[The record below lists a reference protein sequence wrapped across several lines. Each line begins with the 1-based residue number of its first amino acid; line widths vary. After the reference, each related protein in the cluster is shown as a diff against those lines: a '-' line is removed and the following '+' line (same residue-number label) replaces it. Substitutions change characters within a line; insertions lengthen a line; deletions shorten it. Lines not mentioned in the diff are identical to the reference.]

1 MPGFLQIFLVRF
13 PSGKPQP
20 AANPQDIAAV
30 DVDTTEAECGDSRFM
45 STRNAGTVNPCLL
58 LNRNSIPSRYNNG
71 IAKCHLSCRD
81 CDLVGVLAKLR
92 MNTDAEAQGVS
103 NEEIG
108 VYDSR
113 RTSPSPDRPS
123 RWLCEHRAGSRDQL
137 CFYPGCRCLRCCIIL
152 NQLHCWLF

>member
-58 LNRNSIPSRYNNG
+58 LNRDSIPCRYNNG
-71 IAKCHLSCRD
+71 IATFHLRRRD
-81 CDLVGVLAKLR
+81 CDLVGVLEKLR

-103 NEEIG
+103 NE
-108 VYDSR
+108 
-113 RTSPSPDRPS
+113 
-123 RWLCEHRAGSRDQL
+123 
-137 CFYPGCRCLRCCIIL
+137 GCWGLRL
-152 NQLHCWLF
+152 R